1 MRTAI
6 NGLSL
11 IVQQQGPAGDFRMF
25 RIKFRF
31 IQTVTD
37 AGTAGRRGGRRP
49 YGLRIQVQD
58 DPAQLTGVQHI
69 IGPDNRRDGFTPP
82 ANTVDLRL
90 SHVGIVPGWSIDRI
104 VEPRNRE
111 PHNHSQA
118 DTKAW
123 YWLLQDDKAT

>member
-1 MRTAI
+1 MSTAI

-11 IVQQQGPAGDFRMF
+11 IVQQQRPARDFRMF
-25 RIKFRF
+25 RIKFGF

-37 AGTAGRRGGRRP
+37 AGTAGRRGGCRS

-58 DPAQLTGVQHI
+58 DPAQLTGIQHI
-69 IGPDNRRDGFTPP
+69 IGPDNWRDGFAPA

-90 SHVGIVPGWSIDRI
+90 SHVGIIPGWSIDGI

-111 PHNHSQA
+111 PHNHGQA

-123 YWLLQDDKAT
+123 QRLLQDDKPA

>member
-1 MRTAI
+1 
-6 NGLSL
+6 
-11 IVQQQGPAGDFRMF
+11 MF